1 MKLPMMR
8 PRMSVARRSFLR
20 ATRFLSRS
28 LSSGVDGA
36 AAAAAAA
43 AAAPGDDLLP
53 WLLRPHLNPFT
64 FDGDWKY

>member
-43 AAAPGDDLLP
+43 PGDDLLP
-53 WLLRPHLNPFT
+53 WPLRPHLNPFT